1 MHAQEQEVWVLKEY
15 ERLKLCIRQSGSWGI
30 HASPFF
36 TLSMNA
42 GKPDRRPSMD
52 NHRHSEKTIIYAIP
66 RIIQGI
72 HRQNSNMMRSAV
84 ALSRVKMYNMYQKIS
99 NTAA

>member
-52 NHRHSEKTIIYAIP
+52 NHRHSEKTIICVIP
-66 RIIQGI
+66 RSIQGI

-84 ALSRVKMYNMYQKIS
+84 ALSRVKMYNI
-99 NTAA
+99 